1 VPSSFFA
8 AAVLIVEAAAV
19 SAELNAQKVL
29 DRTVWIDIGIGRT
42 LATMKPKEIAALKRC
57 KEPTLFFE
65 KSGAGLAE
73 TLYAGMTMRTEYPR
87 ASLTRR
93 GNNNLILLYGAGN
106 SQPAETLQ
114 LTPDGTVL
122 TQQTRGFRP
131 HTLLRCGKSK

>member
-1 VPSSFFA
+1 MIGNGA
-8 AAVLIVEAAAV
+8 TV
-19 SAELNAQKVL
+19 SVTEPNAQKLL

-73 TLYAGMTMRTEYPR
+73 TLYAGMTMRTEYPH
-87 ASLTRR
+87 ASLTRN
-93 GNNNLILLYGAGN
+93 GNGTVVLLYSAN
-106 SQPAETLQ
+106 SSESAETLQ

-131 HTLLRCGKSK
+131 HTLLRCGNSK